1 MNKLIKLSICHA
13 ERSEASHA
21 LSTEMLRYP
30 QHDRTVPYLHV
41 HPTLP
46 FSSIPRLVILSAAKD
61 LVPHAYT
68 HPPSHSTLKS
78 RHSGLIDSIKATFFV
93 RNQPFRCFS
102 RAIAAYTSDISSK

>member
-13 ERSEASHA
+13 ERSEGSHA

-46 FSSIPRLVILSAAKD
+46 LSSIPRIVILSEAKD
-61 LVPHAYT
+61 LTPWSA
-68 HPPSHSTLKS
+68 
-78 RHSGLIDSIKATFFV
+78 
-93 RNQPFRCFS
+93 RCFPIHS
-102 RAIAAYTSDISSK
+102 MTEPYLTIDARPVLPLSC